1 MKKYA
6 VMKKI
11 GTFSAT
17 VDREFD
23 NIDDARMYRNLC
35 VASESGNWQYYVVE
49 VLEQRLFHVL
59 CLVDYSPNYQYYG
72 KDSSEYSQDDC
83 RRRGN

>member
-23 NIDDARMYRNLC
+23 KLDDARMYRNLC
-35 VASESGNWQYYVVE
+35 VVSESGNGKYYVIE
-49 VLEQRLFHVL
+49 VLE
-59 CLVDYSPNYQYYG
+59 
-72 KDSSEYSQDDC
+72 
-83 RRRGN
+83 

>member
-49 VLEQRLFHVL
+49 VLE
-59 CLVDYSPNYQYYG
+59 
-72 KDSSEYSQDDC
+72 
-83 RRRGN
+83 